1 MGIILVESKLLCRS
15 PAHRRDEIGFNSH
28 LIVHQ
33 FCKMVKPSDALNGC
47 LSDLVFSSLF
57 F

>member
-1 MGIILVESKLLCRS
+1 
-15 PAHRRDEIGFNSH
+15 